1 MSPRMPRF
9 RRARWAKGVRVTCDC
24 VSQQRGAVPA
34 RRRRLSRGTGPAP
47 CTCHRARPQKGHML
61 SRRKSS
67 YQDAPR
73 LHFAQGPTQRIA
85 GPVPKRGA
93 TEQRMARG
101 SQSRPPRPFQ
111 QHSPDPGQAPLP
123 QGRTLHGPA
132 GMGRRRPSS
141 ASPRTAGG
149 AQGRVASGGERKSQR
164 GAPGTKEEMA
174 EDSGSRVR
182 STKD

>member
-9 RRARWAKGVRVTCDC
+9 RRARWAKGVRATCDC

-34 RRRRLSRGTGPAP
+34 RRRRLSRGTGLAS

-67 YQDAPR
+67 YQDAPH

-93 TEQRMARG
+93 TGQRTARG

-123 QGRTLHGPA
+123 QGHALHGPA
-132 GMGRRRPSS
+132 GMGRRRAKLCVSQDSWGCTRQSGLWRGKEES
-141 ASPRTAGG
+141 AGSPRD
-149 AQGRVASGGERKSQR
+149 KR
-164 GAPGTKEEMA
+164 GNG
-174 EDSGSRVR
+174 
-182 STKD
+182 